1 MLSKVA
7 RLASGPVRYLEAGS
21 GMPMLLLHAF
31 PLGADQWLPQLSRP
45 PIGWRLIA
53 PDLRVLF
60 SGINPGLYTAAVGHH
75 FARPGNRF
83 WPALHASGFTNR
95 LLSPFDERELLK
107 SGYGITNVVSRT
119 TATADLLT
127 KDEIV
132 AGGAKLRRKV
142 LRYRPRVLAVLGVG
156 TYRTAFNQ
164 AKASVGRQAEMI
176 GGTIV
181 WVLPNP
187 SGLNAH
193 YQAGELA
200 RLFRELKEF
209 ADELR

>member
-1 MLSKVA
+1 VTTPWKPTKAQLLAATKKTVA
-7 RLASGPVRYLEAGS
+7 DV
-21 GMPMLLLHAF
+21 
-31 PLGADQWLPQLSRP
+31 
-45 PIGWRLIA
+45 IA
-53 PDLRVLF
+53 PDLHVLF

-83 WPALHASGFTNR
+83 WPALHAGGFTDR
-95 LLSPFDERELLK
+95 ILSAFDERELLK
-107 SGYGITNVVSRT
+107 SGYGITNVVARA

-127 KDEIV
+127 KEEIV
-132 AGGAKLRRKV
+132 AGGEKLRRKV

-156 TYRTAFNQ
+156 SYRTAFNKR
-164 AKASVGRQAEMI
+164 KAGIGQQTELIGR
-176 GGTIV
+176 TIV

-193 YQAGELA
+193 YQAGELG

-209 ADELR
+209 SDELD

>member
-1 MLSKVA
+1 VTTPWKPTKAQLLAATDKTVA
-7 RLASGPVRYLEAGS
+7 DV
-21 GMPMLLLHAF
+21 
-31 PLGADQWLPQLSRP
+31 
-45 PIGWRLIA
+45 IA

-83 WPALHASGFTNR
+83 WPALHAAGFTDR

-107 SGYGITNVVSRT
+107 SGYGITNVVPRA
-119 TATADLLT
+119 TATADLL
-127 KDEIV
+127 KKEEIV
-132 AGGAKLRRKV
+132 AGGEKLRAKV
-142 LRYRPRVLAVLGVG
+142 LRFRPKVLAVLGVG
-156 TYRTAFNQ
+156 AYRTAFNQ
-164 AKASVGRQAEMI
+164 PKANVGRQHERI
-176 GGTIV
+176 GRTIL

-193 YQAGELA
+193 YQAAELA

-209 ADELR
+209 VD

>member
-1 MLSKVA
+1 MSTDP
-7 RLASGPVRYLEAGS
+7 RLVTTPWKPTKAQ
-21 GMPMLLLHAF
+21 LLAAVDKTV
-31 PLGADQWLPQLSRP
+31 PDV
-45 PIGWRLIA
+45 IA

-83 WPALHASGFTNR
+83 WPALHAGGFTDR
-95 LLSPFDERELLK
+95 VLSAFDERELLK
-107 SGYGITNVVSRT
+107 SGYGITNVVPRA
-119 TATADLLT
+119 TATADLLA
-127 KDEIV
+127 KEEIV
-132 AGGAKLRRKV
+132 AGGEKLRRKV
-142 LRYRPRVLAVLGVG
+142 LRYRPKVLALLGVG
-156 TYRTAFNQ
+156 AYRTAFNQ
-164 AKASVGRQAEMI
+164 PKAGVGRRQEMI

-200 RLFRELKEF
+200 RLFRELKDF
-209 ADELR
+209 ADELD

>member
-1 MLSKVA
+1 M
-7 RLASGPVRYLEAGS
+7 
-21 GMPMLLLHAF
+21 
-31 PLGADQWLPQLSRP
+31 
-45 PIGWRLIA
+45 
-53 PDLRVLF
+53 LF

-83 WPALHASGFTNR
+83 WPALHAGGFTDR

-107 SGYGITNVVSRT
+107 SGYGITNVVRRT
-119 TATADLLT
+119 TASADLLT
-127 KDEIV
+127 KEEIV
-132 AGGAKLRRKV
+132 VGGAKLRRKV

-164 AKASVGRQAEMI
+164 PKAAVGRQDEMI

-209 ADELR
+209 SDQLD

>member
-1 MLSKVA
+1 VTTPWKPTKAQLQAAVDKTVA
-7 RLASGPVRYLEAGS
+7 DV
-21 GMPMLLLHAF
+21 
-31 PLGADQWLPQLSRP
+31 
-45 PIGWRLIA
+45 IA
-53 PDLRVLF
+53 PDLCVLF
-60 SGINPGLYTAAVGHH
+60 CGINPGLYTAAVGHH

-83 WPALHASGFTNR
+83 WPALHAGGFTER
-95 LLSPFDERELLK
+95 ILSPFDERELLK
-107 SGYGITNVVSRT
+107 SGYGITNVVARATS
-119 TATADLLT
+119 TADLLT

-132 AGGAKLRRKV
+132 AGGEKLRRKV
-142 LRYRPRVLAVLGVG
+142 RRFRPKVLALLGVG
-156 TYRTAFNQ
+156 AYRVAFSQ
-164 AKASVGRQAEMI
+164 PKAGVGRQSEMI

-209 ADELR
+209 ADEFD